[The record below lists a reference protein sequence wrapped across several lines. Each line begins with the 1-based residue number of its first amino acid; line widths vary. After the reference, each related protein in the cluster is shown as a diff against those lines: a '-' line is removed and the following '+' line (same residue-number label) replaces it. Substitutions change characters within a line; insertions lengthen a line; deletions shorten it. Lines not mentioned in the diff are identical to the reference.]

1 MEQSSRPKALGVFWD
16 IENCNVPSGKSAVAV
31 CERIRAQ
38 SFFRDHREIQFAV
51 VCDVTREHKVVLEDL
66 DKAQVDILH
75 VGSNRKNAAD
85 DKLKQLMR
93 RFADL
98 HRDGSRIVLISGDM
112 DFAADIAD
120 FKRRMFLSVILLH
133 SPNASES
140 LINAASSAHNF
151 QELLASIPSRLEAMP
166 GMTPE
171 ETQISVSNLPSVSDY
186 SEEVMRAELND
197 IGHRHSGTLKSL
209 NCVNGS
215 AVLRFPSL
223 EQATL
228 FKQRF
233 IHHKIGNRSINVHWG
248 PKTTSRGKSPGR
260 QQQQQRSSSRVAA
273 ADQQQH
279 QQRSRCKSFSQS
291 PGPGPAAPRSRTY
304 SECERKTSNEHV
316 ALSSSQESTGADV
329 VVESLARPSR
339 PRLVSESSL
348 TADVSSGEE
357 VKPRQIRRPPAK
369 IRSRAK
375 LKNRKKSEATT
386 EFLANKTS
394 VVATSEGNRQE
405 QENWKILAED
415 VVELLEEQPDFCLE
429 VEQLNGLLGGQI
441 GVLGSPSGRLNE
453 RDLKNKMVDHVEV
466 RGNLVTLP
474 LSRLSAPLESR
485 LVNLLR
491 DTPSQAIPVEKVEG
505 LYFAAHGSNFQRLLE
520 VQSLPSLPLLIASCP
535 NLAILE
541 PHLQRSTER
550 APTPPVNK
558 MLTLLTSDLVSAHL
572 RKVTDLVH
580 HLTRERTLQQ
590 ISVGDLERAWHQ
602 KEGRTSSLQ
611 LSVLARRSEVTVSAG
626 WVALPDYMKQ
636 GYKLVELLTSVGGV
650 APIAT
655 LASQHGPEVRT
666 ALAALDR
673 LELLVRRRGGSVM
686 LEELFRQ
693 LEGAAVAG
701 GGFNQSEGAATTGGA
716 EGRSSRQEELAGAFP
731 DLVAA
736 IPGRRMSRG
745 LRTVRQEQLFQPKLN
760 KLSLTSF
767 VATEVGRR
775 ERGTSLQGEFSETR
789 ESGSTGIQAKQM
801 AEREERLGLQARM
814 SSSPPYSPQR
824 SSTPGDIITID
835 SDAESTKSSTWT
847 PSPRGPEGSRRR
859 SRLAANFSGNE
870 L

>member
-1 MEQSSRPKALGVFWD
+1 MGGAEQ
-16 IENCNVPSGKSAVAV
+16 
-31 CERIRAQ
+31 
-38 SFFRDHREIQFAV
+38 
-51 VCDVTREHKVVLEDL
+51 
-66 DKAQVDILH
+66 
-75 VGSNRKNAAD
+75 
-85 DKLKQLMR
+85 QL
-93 RFADL
+93 
-98 HRDGSRIVLISGDM
+98 
-112 DFAADIAD
+112 
-120 FKRRMFLSVILLH
+120 
-133 SPNASES
+133 
-140 LINAASSAHNF
+140 
-151 QELLASIPSRLEAMP
+151 
-166 GMTPE
+166 
-171 ETQISVSNLPSVSDY
+171 
-186 SEEVMRAELND
+186 
-197 IGHRHSGTLKSL
+197 
-209 NCVNGS
+209 
-215 AVLRFPSL
+215 
-223 EQATL
+223 
-228 FKQRF
+228 
-233 IHHKIGNRSINVHWG
+233 
-248 PKTTSRGKSPGR
+248 
-260 QQQQQRSSSRVAA
+260 
-273 ADQQQH
+273 

-291 PGPGPAAPRSRTY
+291 PGPGPAPRSRTF
-304 SECERKTSNEHV
+304 SECERKTSNELV

-357 VKPRQIRRPPAK
+357 EDNTVVKPRQIRRPPAK

-386 EFLANKTS
+386 EFLAKKTS

-415 VVELLEEQPDFCLE
+415 VVDLLEQQPDFCLE
-429 VEQLNGLLGGQI
+429 VDQLNDLLGGQI
-441 GVLGSPSGRLNE
+441 GVLGSPGGRLNE

-466 RGNLVTLP
+466 RGSLVTLP

-485 LVNLLR
+485 LVNLLLE
-491 DTPSQAIPVEKVEG
+491 TPSEAIPVERVEEFY
-505 LYFAAHGSNFQRLLE
+505 LTAHASDFQRLLE

-535 NLAILE
+535 NLAIMELNQQRDTDRA
-541 PHLQRSTER
+541 LQ
-550 APTPPVNK
+550 PTVKK

-580 HLTRERTLQQ
+580 HLTRERQSQQ

-602 KEGRTSSLQ
+602 KEGRSSNLQ
-611 LSVLARRSEVTVSAG
+611 LSVLARRAEVTVSAG
-626 WVALPDYMKQ
+626 WVVLPDHMKH
-636 GYKLVELLTSVGGV
+636 GYKLVELLTSRGGV

-655 LASQHGPEVRT
+655 LATQHGQEVRP

-686 LEELFRQ
+686 LEELWRQ
-693 LEGAAVAG
+693 LEGASG
-701 GGFNQSEGAATTGGA
+701 GGFTQSEGPGGA
-716 EGRSSRQEELAGAFP
+716 EGRSPRQEELAGAFP

-775 ERGTSLQGEFSETR
+775 ERGTSLQGEPVQGR
-789 ESGSTGIQAKQM
+789 PMG
-801 AEREERLGLQARM
+801 EREAPM

-824 SSTPGDIITID
+824 SSTSGEIITID

-847 PSPRGPEGSRRR
+847 PSPRGTEANRRR